1 MIPNNDTFDMED
13 ETNEDLEEVV
23 IPSKTYKLNQE
34 VKAVDRFID
43 GMDALQQ
50 AVFKIIM
57 TESEAYPI
65 YGNDYGTMLADLI
78 GQPRAYA
85 ESMAEHRIEQA
96 ILNDDRFESV
106 TFTNEEF
113 KDGKL
118 ILDIAVGTTDDGTVN
133 LEGVEIDV

>member
-1 MIPNNDTFDMED
+1 
-13 ETNEDLEEVV
+13 
-23 IPSKTYKLNQE
+23 
-34 VKAVDRFID
+34 
-43 GMDALQQ
+43 
-50 AVFKIIM
+50 
-57 TESEAYPI
+57 
-65 YGNDYGTMLADLI
+65 MLADLI

-106 TFTNEEF
+106 TFSNEEF